1 MDIKA
6 ADLAPLVVTEFG
18 VRIEAAPASL
28 QVLKDLKANFTS
40 SITTTDATP
49 KSTEVAIMVG
59 ATAGAVAAA
68 STGLG
73 LLIATL
79 LF

>member
-49 KSTEVAIMVG
+49 KSWLMLVG